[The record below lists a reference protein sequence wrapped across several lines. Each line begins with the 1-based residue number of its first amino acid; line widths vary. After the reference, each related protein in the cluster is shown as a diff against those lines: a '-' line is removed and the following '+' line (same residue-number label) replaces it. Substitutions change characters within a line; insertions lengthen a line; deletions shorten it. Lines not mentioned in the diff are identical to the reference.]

1 MCVCGLDCIGCIGCE
16 AVLVAVS
23 ITRTKRKLL
32 VAFFSKIPNYT
43 RVEKYSLWVSLKF
56 RCNKV
61 QAVSGEGER
70 TAYFPDRQNQVV

>member
-1 MCVCGLDCIGCIGCE
+1 MCVCGLDCIGCE

-32 VAFFSKIPNYT
+32 VAFFSKIRNYT

-61 QAVSGEGER
+61 QAVSGDGER

>member
-1 MCVCGLDCIGCIGCE
+1 MCVCGLDCIGCE

-23 ITRTKRKLL
+23 ITRSKRKLL

-43 RVEKYSLWVSLKF
+43 RVAKYSLWVSLKF